1 MEQVTFIPLDK
12 LVPSSV
18 NVRVYVDQLR
28 VRDLAENIS
37 VNGLL
42 HPLVVRPEGKVY
54 GIICGRMR
62 FEAIKLL
69 HEESPEIFT
78 KLFSNG
84 VPCFVKEL
92 SDREAVE
99 LSLSENLRQNNLT
112 PEEVGRAV
120 ARLYEQGLEEE
131 DIRRRV
137 QLPLED
143 IKRFVRLYARL
154 REITPFTAE
163 SRPGRPSPRRR
174 RVSRT
179 GMEKV
184 VRVVENLERQG
195 LVEKPEEV
203 TRKLAEIASEKK
215 LSTSELEIL
224 AHKLREKPEL
234 VRKPEEL
241 SRLADEIA
249 GEEMV
254 ERIVLLRRKVIDDVS
269 EYAKLKGLTFNEAV
283 NELLERALSRIR
295 HEQFSVH

>member
-1 MEQVTFIPLDK
+1 MEQVTLIPLDK
-12 LVPSSV
+12 LTPSSA
-18 NVRVYVDQLR
+18 NVRMHVDQLR

-42 HPLVVRPEGKVY
+42 HPLVVRPEGEVY
-54 GIICGRMR
+54 GIVCGRMR

-69 HEESPEIFT
+69 REEKPDVFA
-78 KLFSNG
+78 KLFPSG

-99 LSLSENLRQNNLT
+99 LSLSENLRQNSLT

-154 REITPFTAE
+154 REIAPLTAE
-163 SRPGRPSPRRR
+163 SRPGRPSPRKR

-203 TRKLAEIASEKK
+203 ARKLAEIASEKK

-224 AHKLREKPEL
+224 AHKLRERPEL
-234 VRKPEEL
+234 VKKPEEL
-241 SRLADEIA
+241 SKLADEIA
-249 GEEMV
+249 GREMV
-254 ERIVLLRRKVIDDVS
+254 ERIVLLKKKVIDEVND
-269 EYAKLKGLTFNEAV
+269 YAKFRGITFNEAI
-283 NELLERALSRIR
+283 NELLESALSRTR
-295 HEQFSVH
+295 EQFSGR

>member
-12 LVPSSV
+12 LVPSSA
-18 NVRVYVDQLR
+18 NVRVYIDQLR

-42 HPLVVRPEGKVY
+42 HPLVVRREGGAY
-54 GIICGRMR
+54 GIVCGRMR

-69 HEESPEIFT
+69 REEKPEVFA
-78 KLFSNG
+78 KLFPNG
-84 VPCFVKEL
+84 VPCFIREL

-99 LSLSENLRQNNLT
+99 LSLSENLRQNSLT

-120 ARLYEQGLEEE
+120 AKLYEQGLEEE
-131 DIRRRV
+131 DIGRRV

-154 REITPFTAE
+154 REIAPLTAE

-203 TRKLAEIASEKK
+203 ARKLAEMASEKK

-224 AHKLREKPEL
+224 AHKLRERPEL
-234 VRKPEEL
+234 VKRPEEL
-241 SRLADEIA
+241 SKLADEIA
-249 GEEMV
+249 SKEMV
-254 ERIVLLRRKVIDDVS
+254 ERIVLLKKKVINEVND
-269 EYAKLKGLTFNEAV
+269 YAKFRGITFNEAV
-283 NELLERALSRIR
+283 NELLESALSRVR
-295 HEQFSVH
+295 EQFSVH